1 MKSIPLSPRYWAL
14 ATFLIPIAGA
24 VSYGVWIVVSA
35 ANLASSTQ
43 SEELVRSGV
52 LAILTVIFLL
62 VPRPGTRAIAVA
74 AAVAL
79 VLSVAGAVQFE
90 VFRGR

>member
-1 MKSIPLSPRYWAL
+1 MKSIRLSPRYWWL
-14 ATFLIPIAGA
+14 ATLLIPIAGA
-24 VSYGVWIVVSA
+24 VSYGVWLVVSA

-52 LAILTVIFLL
+52 LAILTMVFFL

-79 VLSVAGAVQFE
+79 VLSLAGAVQFE